1 MLIHPYEQGV
11 SNMTNIFLSWSRE
24 TKTVAEAIN
33 KWLTSKKGGIK
44 CWFSSEDIN
53 AGQKW
58 RAEIDNALNSADCAI
73 ICIGPSAVVSPWVLY
88 ETGAIGSR
96 KPIIP
101 IALLISPSSVPPVL
115 SGYQFLNAYQANRL
129 SPDPAFPKNLLNGI
143 NSTIGTNISVKG
155 DVHDKKLLDG
165 LHVFA
170 DERAKSLHAT
180 LLATEQNDA
189 LTKILRYV
197 KANKSGTLEEIV
209 DTDPTHDR
217 LSKKYHITLALM
229 WLKEKGFINIFD
241 FDNIDSGRVELSY
254 DGEIILTYLDN
265 MRK

>member
-1 MLIHPYEQGV
+1 MI
-11 SNMTNIFLSWSRE
+11 NIFLSWSRE
-24 TKTVAEAIN
+24 TKSVAEALN
-33 KWLTSKKGGIK
+33 KWLVAKKGDIK
-44 CWFSSEDIN
+44 CWFSSEDIT

-58 RAEIDNALNSADCAI
+58 RAEIDNALNLADCAI

-101 IALLISPSSVPPVL
+101 IALLIPPSAVPPVL
-115 SGYQFLNAYQANRL
+115 SGYQFLNAYPANSL

-143 NSTIGTNISVKG
+143 NSIIGTKISVKG
-155 DVHDKKLLDG
+155 NIHDKKLLDD
-165 LHVFA
+165 LHIFA
-170 DERAKSLHAT
+170 DGRAKSLHAT

-197 KANKSGTLEEIV
+197 KVKKSSTLKEII
-209 DTDPTHDR
+209 DNDPTENR

-229 WLKEKGFINIFD
+229 WLKEKGFLNVFD
-241 FDNIDSGRVELSY
+241 YDNIDSGRVELSF
-254 DGEIILTYLDN
+254 DGEIILTYLDSL
-265 MRK
+265 RR